1 MEGIMEPDSR
11 TDRRAREV
19 IGAAIAVH
27 SALGPGFLESV
38 YQRALEVELKARGI
52 PFEREKYVEVLRRGV
67 LVGRGRCDFVVD
79 TCLVVELKAIEA
91 LAPVHSSIIVSYLR
105 AAKLMLALLINFNVL
120 ILKDGI
126 KRIIVSPRATQRKG
140 DL

>member
-1 MEGIMEPDSR
+1 MW
-11 TDRRAREV
+11 
-19 IGAAIAVH
+19 
-27 SALGPGFLESV
+27 
-38 YQRALEVELKARGI
+38 Q
-52 PFEREKYVEVLRRGV
+52 KYVEVLRRGV